1 MESEETTA
9 SAAGSTSSHKSVT
22 RILSSRGAWVVG
34 ILTALTIFFIDQGTK
49 LLVVTKMQI
58 GERIPVI
65 DGLLWWYSI
74 RNSGA
79 AFSLG
84 ENATWIF
91 TVIMALAAATVLY
104 LFRRT
109 RALNWTLA
117 LGGLLGGVL
126 GNLFDRLFRE
136 PGFGMGHVVDFISV
150 PNFAIFNIADSAICV
165 CMALIVLL
173 NFRGITLLGTRAK
186 SSAKKASAL
195 STHVKTQK
203 ISEGE

>member
-9 SAAGSTSSHKSVT
+9 SAAGSTASHKSVT

-49 LLVVTKMQI
+49 LLVVIKMQI

-91 TVIMALAAATVLY
+91 TVIMAFAAATVLY

-109 RALNWTLA
+109 RALNW
-117 LGGLLGGVL
+117 
-126 GNLFDRLFRE
+126 
-136 PGFGMGHVVDFISV
+136 
-150 PNFAIFNIADSAICV
+150 
-165 CMALIVLL
+165 
-173 NFRGITLLGTRAK
+173 RAAGRCSRK
-186 SSAKKASAL
+186 PF
-195 STHVKTQK
+195 
-203 ISEGE
+203 